1 MDTTRAI
8 ESAPKPQ
15 AAGGGLMQLLQ
26 AMWKARISYIM
37 LLPFLIPFVIF
48 IVIPIFNSANLSLQS
63 WRGIKDQPPVNVGF
77 QNYQTLLSLQIIEMP
92 RRLDETTG
100 EPLWQCKRD
109 YVTLAEVPAIEAAE
123 GITCEQAYARQSDFM
138 PAGYGEASRFS
149 LGEKSYVIAATDHRF
164 WIGMYNTV
172 RYVFF
177 TVLLTTLF
185 GLLLALVLRKQS
197 FLNWF
202 LRTVFFL
209 PSVTS
214 AVAVTVIWAWIFR
227 AEDYGLINNILG
239 RLGLDQITFLANAD
253 WTLPV
258 VILLAVWGGMGYN
271 MILFLAGL
279 QSIPRDL
286 YEVAEIDGA
295 TKWQQFRWIT
305 LPLLRPTTLFVIVT
319 GVIGAFQVFQ
329 SVYILFSGVEGTGG
343 VLDSALTAVLYL
355 YDQGFFQLQLGYASA
370 IAWVLFIVIFALT
383 LINLRVGRINEAY

>member
-8 ESAPKPQ
+8 DTATPAPVSS
-15 AAGGGLMQLLQ
+15 GGLAHLLH
-26 AMWKARISYIM
+26 AMWKARVSYLM

-48 IVIPIFNSANLSLQS
+48 TVIPIFSSANLSLQS
-63 WRGIKDQPPVNVGF
+63 WRGIRDQPPVNVGF
-77 QNYQTLLSLQIIEMP
+77 QNYQNLLSLQIVEMP
-92 RRLDETTG
+92 ARIDEATG
-100 EPLWQCKRD
+100 EQLWQCGRD
-109 YVTLAEVPAIEAAE
+109 FVLLAEVAAIEEAE
-123 GITCEQAYARQSDFM
+123 GEPCEPAFARLRDFM
-138 PAGYGEASRFS
+138 PEGYNEASRFAV
-149 LGEKSYVIAATDHRF
+149 GGKTYVLAATDHRF

-177 TVLLTTLF
+177 TVLLTTAF

-197 FLNWF
+197 FLNWL

-227 AEDYGLINNILG
+227 AEDYGLINNLLG
-239 RLGLDQITFLANAD
+239 RLGLPQITFLANAA

-295 TKWQQFRWIT
+295 SKWQQFRWIT